1 MDSQTFILLSAVI
14 AYLGAFAS
22 LYIGLSLFKLGDV
35 IKDKGLTLS
44 AIAMTIFGISLLIE
58 ATVNIMAP
66 SYISGPGRRP
76 QELLSILVNRGTL
89 IAIPLYTISYALMAS
104 SHYVSGVS
112 IKETAVSLKEFSII
126 PLFVLMFIDYNVI
139 DLLVLIVAAAIVL
152 GKYGSARLPTVIF
165 YIVLGISHLIPVMLL
180 FASSSWWIVPL
191 STLLRG
197 LAPLVLFASSL
208 LRE

>member
-14 AYLGAFAS
+14 AYSGAFTS
-22 LYIGLSLFKLGDV
+22 LYISLSLFKLGEV

-66 SYISGPGRRP
+66 TYISGPGRRP

-89 IAIPLYTISYALMAS
+89 IAIPLYTISYVLMAS

-112 IKETAVSLKEFSII
+112 LRETAIPPKEFSVI
-126 PLFVLMFIDYNVI
+126 PLFVIMFIDYNVI
-139 DLLVLIVAAAIVL
+139 DLIVLIVAAIIVL
-152 GKYGSARLPTVIF
+152 GKYGSARLPTVVF
-165 YIVLGISHLIPVMLL
+165 YIVLGISHLVPVMLL

-197 LAPLVLFASSL
+197 LAPLILFASSL
-208 LRE
+208 LKE